1 MTPQELERLNALY
14 GAASPAE
21 IIAFAART
29 WKAGLTFACSLG
41 LEDVVLLDL
50 ISRLEQPPEI
60 FFLDTGRLPQET
72 YDTLAAVRTRY
83 GLPIRVFFPEARAVE
98 ALVTAKG
105 PNSFFESLENRREC
119 CHIRKVEPL
128 GRALAGKAAWITG
141 LRRDQAL
148 TRSALAPF
156 EADPANGLVK
166 VSPLAAWS
174 LEQVL
179 AYVKTNDVPHNPLHA
194 QGYPTLGCAPC
205 TRAITAGEDLRAGR
219 WWWEEPEHKE
229 CGLHGR
235 PNSKVNL

>member
-1 MTPQELERLNALY
+1 M
-14 GAASPAE
+14 
-21 IIAFAART
+21 
-29 WKAGLTFACSLG
+29 KA
-41 LEDVVLLDL
+41 
-50 ISRLEQPPEI
+50 
-60 FFLDTGRLPQET
+60 
-72 YDTLAAVRTRY
+72 RY

-105 PNSFFESLENRREC
+105 PNSFYESLENRREC

-148 TRSALAPF
+148 SRSALAPF
-156 EADPANGLVK
+156 EADPGNGLIK

-179 AYVKTNDVPHNPLHA
+179 DYVKTHDVPHNPLHA
-194 QGYPTLGCAPC
+194 KGYPTLGCAPC
-205 TRAITAGEDLRAGR
+205 TRAVTAGEDLRAGR

-235 PNSKVNL
+235 PISKVNL